1 MKTPNLKLHPI
12 ALGLFAACSSAA
24 VAQTTHVFD
33 EIIVTAPQ
41 MSSPLTVE
49 VDPKAPQQPVP
60 ASDGASFLKNIPG
73 FSMVRK
79 GGTDGDPVLRGLA
92 GSRLPILLDGMDFHG
107 GCSSRMDPPTAYVFP
122 ESYDNVTVIKGPQT
136 VAYGNGNSAGVV
148 LFEHDREVVEPGT
161 RGEISALAGSWD
173 RYDLFANAQTAS
185 TQGYLEGAITHA
197 ESGNYEDGD
206 GTEIHSFFERQSAT
220 LLAGYRPDLDTR
232 IDLDAIVSRGEA
244 AYADRSMDGSQFDRE
259 SYGATFAKDHV
270 SPLVRNVTA
279 RVYHSYIDHVMDDY
293 SLRTA
298 DSNAA
303 AMNPDRET
311 NGARISLD
319 LDLNPKNQLKLG
331 ADWRDDEHT
340 ARNKMDMSMPMN
352 MTVAQASAYTSLPR
366 LADYESQFLGVFG
379 ELTHKLNAEQKI
391 IGGLRLDDWSADRWS
406 VSSSMSDTS
415 IPNQTYIG
423 AKSETLPSGFV
434 RFEQDL
440 ANAKTYIGFGHNE
453 RPMDYWEATKYTGL
467 QASSSL
473 NPEKTNQLD
482 AGLIWR
488 NNQIQG
494 SLSAF
499 YAKVDDYILV
509 KSDNTS
515 SNIDA
520 TRYGTEADVAY
531 KLDSNLTLRGGIAYV
546 RAEND
551 TRNVP
556 LAQTPPLEGTL
567 GLDYKAGAWTFGS
580 VFRAVAKQD
589 RIDEGYGTIVGQ
601 DLSSATAGFGTLA
614 LNANYQADESMR
626 FSFGMDNVFDKTYA
640 EHISKSAASITGY
653 SDATGVRVNEP
664 GRSVWLKANLK
675 F

>member
-1 MKTPNLKLHPI
+1 
-12 ALGLFAACSSAA
+12 
-24 VAQTTHVFD
+24 
-33 EIIVTAPQ
+33 
-41 MSSPLTVE
+41 
-49 VDPKAPQQPVP
+49 
-60 ASDGASFLKNIPG
+60 
-73 FSMVRK
+73 
-79 GGTDGDPVLRGLA
+79 
-92 GSRLPILLDGMDFHG
+92 
-107 GCSSRMDPPTAYVFP
+107 
-122 ESYDNVTVIKGPQT
+122 
-136 VAYGNGNSAGVV
+136 VV

-232 IDLDAIVSRGEA
+232 IDLDAVVSRGEA

-311 NGARISLD
+311 NGARLSLD

-340 ARNKMDMSMPMN
+340 ARNTMDMMDAGMTPGD

-366 LADYESQFLGVFG
+366 LADYQSEFLGVFG
-379 ELTHKLNAEQKI
+379 ELTHELNAEQKI

-406 VSSSMSDTS
+406 VSAVDNDSALT
-415 IPNQTYIG
+415 PTQTYKG
-423 AKSETLPSGFV
+423 SKDKTLPSGFV

-440 ANAKTYIGFGHNE
+440 ANTKTYIGFGHNE
-453 RPMDYWEATKYTGL
+453 RPMDYWEATKYNGL
-467 QASSSL
+467 SSATVAL
-473 NPEKTNQLD
+473 NPEKTNQID
-482 AGLIWR
+482 AGLIWKDD
-488 NNQIQG
+488 QLQG

-509 KSDNTS
+509 WSGAYTASSRFTNQTS
-515 SNIDA
+515 AMMGSEYASGNIDA
-520 TRYGTEADVAY
+520 TRYGAEADVAY

-546 RAEND
+546 HADND
-551 TRNVP
+551 THNVP

-614 LNANYQADESMR
+614 LNANYQTDESMR
-626 FSFGMDNVFDKTYA
+626 FSIGMDNVFDKTYA
-640 EHISKSAASITGY
+640 EHISKSATSITGY

-664 GRSVWLKANLK
+664 GRSVWIKANLK

>member
-24 VAQTTHVFD
+24 VAQTAHVFD

-232 IDLDAIVSRGEA
+232 IDLDAVVSRGEA

-279 RVYHSYIDHVMDDY
+279 RVYHSYIDHVMDNY
-293 SLRTA
+293 SLRTNI
-298 DSNAA
+298 SNNDFDV
-303 AMNPDRET
+303 MNPDRET
-311 NGARISLD
+311 NGLRLSAD
-319 LDLNPKNQLKLG
+319 LAIAPKTQLKLG
-331 ADWRDDEHT
+331 ADWREDQHSS
-340 ARNKMDMSMPMN
+340 RSLVNKANATLAD
-352 MTVAQASAYTSLPR
+352 AYTELER
-366 LADYESQFLGVFG
+366 KADYESQFLGVFG
-379 ELTHKLNAEQKI
+379 ELTHMLDPKSRI
-391 IGGLRLDDWSADRWS
+391 ISGLRLDDWSAKRWS
-406 VSSSMSDTS
+406 VTMMT
-415 IPNQTYIG
+415 NTQTYVG
-423 AKSETLPSGFV
+423 EDSETLPSGFV

-482 AGLIWR
+482 AGLIWK

-556 LAQTPPLEGTL
+556 LAQTPPLEGML

-601 DLSSATAGFGTLA
+601 DLSAATAGFGTLA
-614 LNANYQADESMR
+614 LNANYQTDESMR

-640 EHISKSAASITGY
+640 EHISKSATSITGY

-664 GRSVWLKANLK
+664 GRSVWIKANLK